1 MLYLIPILVLLPFCG
16 LAASFLFKEKNE
28 KWLANAAIYTAW
40 GELLLST
47 MLLGFWATTGF
58 EHVSYPAIPLYASD
72 TYVFLVALLLD
83 ETTFTFLVVGSF
95 LMLLISTYSKYYLH
109 RENGYKRFYNTI
121 ILFFAGYVLTI
132 FSGNF
137 ETLFIGW
144 EMLGISSF
152 LLIAFFRERYLPV
165 RNAVKIFSVYRIGD
179 VGILMAMWGSHH
191 LWHSNILFIELE
203 DSSLVTE
210 HLGLKYAV
218 GLFISAM
225 IVLAASVK
233 SAQLP
238 FSSWLPRAMEGPT
251 TSSAIFYGSLSV
263 HLGVFLLLRTMNF
276 WEHQTVIRIFIGLM
290 GLSTSLVA
298 TSIARVQNNAKTQ
311 IAYSSIAQIGLIF
324 IELALGLNYLALLHF
339 AGNAFLRTY
348 QLLISPSLVAYRI
361 RDQFYNYK
369 PHKIS
374 VEDSL
379 PKRIEM
385 SVYLLALR
393 EFNLDAFINRLI
405 FRPFKKA
412 GGYLGFLNLKNVLFF
427 FGGTYLAGLALY
439 FNQQY
444 IPGFIRGWLP
454 EIFALMGLLLV
465 LRSFTERTLPR
476 LSWLLIAMNHGWVA
490 LAVAFNATVTWQ
502 ELAYYLSGIFLATVA
517 GYATLHYLR
526 NREYPLFGLN
536 TYYGHGYEYP
546 NVSFVFFLLCLAMM
560 GFPIT
565 PSFIGEDLVLSHIES
580 SQILLAVLAA
590 LGFVFTGISVIR
602 IYARLFMGP
611 HIKGYHPTP
620 LKNS

>member
-1 MLYLIPILVLLPFCG
+1 
-16 LAASFLFKEKNE
+16 
-28 KWLANAAIYTAW
+28 
-40 GELLLST
+40 
-47 MLLGFWATTGF
+47 
-58 EHVSYPAIPLYASD
+58 
-72 TYVFLVALLLD
+72 
-83 ETTFTFLVVGSF
+83 
-95 LMLLISTYSKYYLH
+95 
-109 RENGYKRFYNTI
+109 
-121 ILFFAGYVLTI
+121 
-132 FSGNF
+132 
-137 ETLFIGW
+137 
-144 EMLGISSF
+144 
-152 LLIAFFRERYLPV
+152 
-165 RNAVKIFSVYRIGD
+165 
-179 VGILMAMWGSHH
+179 
-191 LWHSNILFIELE
+191 
-203 DSSLVTE
+203 
-210 HLGLKYAV
+210 
-218 GLFISAM
+218 
-225 IVLAASVK
+225 
-233 SAQLP
+233 
-238 FSSWLPRAMEGPT
+238 MEGPT

-263 HLGVFLLLRTMNF
+263 HLGVFLLLRTSHF
-276 WEHQTVIRIFIGLM
+276 WEHQTIIRVLIGLM

-298 TSIARVQNNAKTQ
+298 ASIARVQNNAKTQ

-361 RDQFYNYK
+361 RDQFYNYT
-369 PHKIS
+369 PHHIT
-374 VEDSL
+374 VEDTL

-385 SVYLLALR
+385 SIYMLALR
-393 EFNLDAFINRLI
+393 EFNLDWFINN
-405 FRPFKKA
+405 FVFKPFKKA

-427 FGGTYLAGLALY
+427 FGGTYLVALVLF

-444 IPGFIRGWLP
+444 IPNFIRGWLP
-454 EIFALMGLLLV
+454 EIFAFMGLLLV

-490 LAVAFNATVTWQ
+490 LAIAFNANVTWQ
-502 ELAYYLSGIFLATVA
+502 ELAYYLSGIFLATIL
-517 GYATLHYLR
+517 GYATLQYLR

-565 PSFIGEDLVLSHIES
+565 PSFIGEDLVLSRIES
-580 SQILLAVLAA
+580 NQILLAVIAA

-611 HIKGYHPTP
+611 HIKGYHATP